1 MCCGNSILQK
11 GLPFFYLHKIFYT
24 LEKYCIL
31 LYKIQTVDKSCSKL
45 VTRAWNS
52 FLSTSFRIFE
62 QKNKGSLPFH
72 SQV

>member
-1 MCCGNSILQK
+1 MIAMLRNKNVFQMSAKKHSPNGCA
-11 GLPFFYLHKIFYT
+11 
-24 LEKYCIL
+24 
-31 LYKIQTVDKSCSKL
+31 QTVDKSCSKL

-72 SQV
+72 SQVANFFKF